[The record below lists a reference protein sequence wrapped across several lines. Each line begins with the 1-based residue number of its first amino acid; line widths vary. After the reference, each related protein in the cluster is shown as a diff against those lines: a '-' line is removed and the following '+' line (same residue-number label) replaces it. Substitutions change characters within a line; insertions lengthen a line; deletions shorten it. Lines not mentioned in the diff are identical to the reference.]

1 MKKIIITLFSITMLF
16 ACESKQEKQ
25 QRIKNYKYV
34 YFDSNNVMHLDP
46 DCKIL
51 NSDKKN
57 IKNRV
62 LKTVIFESMNNGN
75 GENTCNI
82 CIDYQI
88 HEDFINQ
95 KDKYI
100 KSQQPVYIYY

>member
-1 MKKIIITLFSITMLF
+1 MKKIMLLFICITMLY

-25 QRIKNYKYV
+25 QRIKKYKYV

-57 IKNRV
+57 IKNRE
-62 LKTVIFESMNNGN
+62 LKTETFKYLDLGN
-75 GENTCNI
+75 SVNMCNV

-88 HEDFINQ
+88 HEDFMKQ
-95 KDKYI
+95 KE
-100 KSQQPVYIYY
+100 IYMSVHRYY